1 MANYTVTVSATSNA
15 SANTEDRFIE
25 HLAAAGSGFFI
36 TRVKVYAG
44 EAAADTLV
52 RGRIATASDAGA
64 TGTSFTPGKKNPG
77 QRAAS
82 GTCLIKNGTNA
93 FTVGTVTTTHAKF
106 VINGRG
112 QYEWIPK
119 DVNERIFVPAASYGI
134 LLLECSATSDVQ
146 VAELEIEE

>member
-1 MANYTVTVSATSNA
+1 MNYTITVSATSNA

-25 HLAAAGSGFFI
+25 HLAAAGSGFWI

-52 RGRIATASDAGA
+52 RGRICTASDAGA
-64 TGTSFTPGKKNPG
+64 TGTSFTPAKKNAG
-77 QRAAS
+77 GRAAS
-82 GTCLIKNGTNA
+82 GTCLIKNGANA
-93 FTVGTVTTTHAKF
+93 FSVGTVTITHAKF

-119 DVNERIFVPAASYGI
+119 EQDERIWIPAASYGI
-134 LLLECSATSDVQ
+134 LLLECSATADVQ
-146 VAELEIEE
+146 VAEMEISE